1 VRVSSYPN
9 DGYLLDAIGEA
20 RGLVFCE
27 AFGSCRHLKRSPG
40 LTVEVE
46 GFFAFTVMAYI
57 CPIDGSS
64 ASPQRADIAGLK
76 QATTCTSN
84 NKPPSHASQASH
96 VKGRDVIMTLIQ
108 PAVELSAQ
116 KWSCW
121 CYGGAEIALA
131 CRREHEGKRNPA
143 TSCRGVTSHYERT
156 DVSQGIKYS
165 TKDNTRHRRKL

>member
-1 VRVSSYPN
+1 LDEEGKTSVRVSSYPN

-27 AFGSCRHLKRSPG
+27 AFESCRHLKRSPG

-46 GFFAFTVMAYI
+46 GFFTFTVMAYA

-84 NKPPSHASQASH
+84 NKPPSHANQASH
-96 VKGRDVIMTLIQ
+96 VK
-108 PAVELSAQ
+108 
-116 KWSCW
+116 
-121 CYGGAEIALA
+121 
-131 CRREHEGKRNPA
+131 RR
-143 TSCRGVTSHYERT
+143 
-156 DVSQGIKYS
+156 
-165 TKDNTRHRRKL
+165 